1 MKVSPYVFLKKTA
14 AFGHTFWKG
23 IKRLGLLTR
32 IRGFIEVVEAGGFSA
47 AARKTHKSKAL
58 LSKHV
63 QELEDELGAVLLNRT
78 TRQLSLTE
86 AGHAYYPRALEI
98 IKELDDLNDTITRSN
113 KTTHGRIKIGTSRTF
128 ADASIGQSLIDFLSA
143 YPDIY
148 LDISLDDRFVDLV
161 NEGFDL
167 AIRITDMQDSSLIQR
182 KLMDIRSVVIAS
194 PELLKSTNVP
204 ETPRDLK
211 SLPCL
216 VDRNNLNS
224 DHWVFK
230 DKKGSTFSVAISGR
244 MAANGPIIM
253 KRAAIAGIG
262 FAKIPRFIAEEE
274 LQNGLI
280 KTVLDDFM
288 TDGAG
293 LYIVYPQKRY
303 LPAKVRMF
311 IDYLIEW
318 FKTYEQKA
326 KTRTGASNL

>member
-1 MKVSPYVFLKKTA
+1 MAFNGCFSREGMKL
-14 AFGHTFWKG
+14 
-23 IKRLGLLTR
+23 LGLLTK

-63 QELEDELGAVLLNRT
+63 HELEDELGAVLLNRT

-86 AGHAYYPRALEI
+86 AGHAYYLRALEI

-128 ADASIGQSLIDFLSA
+128 ADAPIGQSLIDFLST
-143 YPDIY
+143 YKDIH
-148 LDISLDDRFVDLV
+148 LDISLDDRFVDMV

-182 KLMDIRSVVIAS
+182 KLMDIHSVIVAS
-194 PELLKSTNVP
+194 PELLKATNVP
-204 ETPRDLK
+204 KLPRDLK
-211 SLPCL
+211 TLPCL
-216 VDRNNLNS
+216 VDRNSVNS

-230 DKKGSTFSVAISGR
+230 DKEGSTFSVAVSGR
-244 MAANGPIIM
+244 MAVNGPVII

-274 LQNGLI
+274 LRDGLI
-280 KTVLDDFM
+280 KTVLDDFIP
-288 TDGAG
+288 DGAG
-293 LYIVYPQKRY
+293 LYVVYPQKRY

-311 IDYLIEW
+311 IDYLVQW
-318 FKTYEQKA
+318 FKTYEQK
-326 KTRTGASNL
+326 L

>member
-1 MKVSPYVFLKKTA
+1 MAFNGCFSREGMKL
-14 AFGHTFWKG
+14 
-23 IKRLGLLTR
+23 LGLLTK

-63 QELEDELGAVLLNRT
+63 HELEDELGAVLLNRT

-86 AGHAYYPRALEI
+86 AGHAYYLRALEI

-128 ADASIGQSLIDFLSA
+128 ADAPIGQSLIDFLST
-143 YPDIY
+143 YKDIH
-148 LDISLDDRFVDLV
+148 LDISLDDRFVDMV

-182 KLMDIRSVVIAS
+182 KLMDIHSVIVAS
-194 PELLKSTNVP
+194 PELLKATNVP
-204 ETPRDLK
+204 KLPRDLK
-211 SLPCL
+211 TLPCL
-216 VDRNNLNS
+216 VDRNSLNS

-230 DKKGSTFSVAISGR
+230 DKEGSTFSVAVSGR
-244 MAANGPIIM
+244 MAVNGPVII

-274 LQNGLI
+274 LRDGLI
-280 KTVLDDFM
+280 KTVLDDFIP
-288 TDGAG
+288 DGAG
-293 LYIVYPQKRY
+293 LYVVYPQKRY

-311 IDYLIEW
+311 IDYLVQW
-318 FKTYEQKA
+318 FKTYEQK
-326 KTRTGASNL
+326 L

>member
-1 MKVSPYVFLKKTA
+1 MAFNGCFSREGMKL
-14 AFGHTFWKG
+14 
-23 IKRLGLLTR
+23 LGLLTK

-63 QELEDELGAVLLNRT
+63 HELEDELGAVLLNRT

-86 AGHAYYPRALEI
+86 AGHAYYLRALEI

-128 ADASIGQSLIDFLSA
+128 ADAPIGQSLIDFLST
-143 YPDIY
+143 YKDIH
-148 LDISLDDRFVDLV
+148 LDISLDDRFVDMV

-182 KLMDIRSVVIAS
+182 KLMDIHSVIVAS
-194 PELLKSTNVP
+194 PELMKATNVP
-204 ETPRDLK
+204 KLPRDLK
-211 SLPCL
+211 TLPCL
-216 VDRNNLNS
+216 VDRNSLNS

-230 DKKGSTFSVAISGR
+230 DKEGSTFSVAVSGR
-244 MAANGPIIM
+244 MAVNGPVII

-262 FAKIPRFIAEEE
+262 FAKIPRFIAEDE
-274 LQNGLI
+274 LRDGLI
-280 KTVLDDFM
+280 KTVLDDFIP
-288 TDGAG
+288 DGAG
-293 LYIVYPQKRY
+293 LYVVYPQKRY

-311 IDYLIEW
+311 IDYLVQW
-318 FKTYEQKA
+318 FKTYEQK
-326 KTRTGASNL
+326 L

>member
-1 MKVSPYVFLKKTA
+1 MKDKAHLFKKQLVGTP
-14 AFGHTFWKG
+14 FRKG
-23 IKRLGLLTR
+23 VKFLGLLTR
-32 IRGFIEVVEAGGFSA
+32 IRGFLEVVEAGGFSA
-47 AARKTHKSKAL
+47 GARKTHKSKAL

-63 QELEDELGAVLLNRT
+63 HELEDELGAVLLNRT

-86 AGHAYYPRALEI
+86 AGHAYYLRALEI
-98 IKELDDLNDTITRSN
+98 IKELDDLNDTITDSS
-113 KTTHGRIKIGTSRTF
+113 KTRRGRIKIGTSRTF
-128 ADASIGQSLIDFLSA
+128 ADAPIGQSLIDFLSA
-143 YPDIY
+143 YPEIH

-182 KLMDIRSVVIAS
+182 KIMDIRSVVVAS
-194 PELLKSTNVP
+194 PKLLKNINVP

-230 DKKGSTFSVAISGR
+230 DKKGSTFSVAVSGR
-244 MAANGPIIM
+244 MAANGPVIT
-253 KRAAIAGIG
+253 KRSAIAGIG

-274 LQNGLI
+274 LRNGLI

-288 TDGAG
+288 PDGAG

-311 IDYLIEW
+311 IDYLVEW
-318 FKTYEQKA
+318 FKNYEQKG
-326 KTRTGASNL
+326 KTKINASNS

>member
-1 MKVSPYVFLKKTA
+1 MAFNGCFSREGMKL
-14 AFGHTFWKG
+14 
-23 IKRLGLLTR
+23 LGLLTK

-63 QELEDELGAVLLNRT
+63 HELEDELGAVLLNRT

-86 AGHAYYPRALEI
+86 AGHAYYLRALEI

-128 ADASIGQSLIDFLSA
+128 ADAPIGQSLIDFLST
-143 YPDIY
+143 YKDIH
-148 LDISLDDRFVDLV
+148 LDISLDDRFVDMV

-182 KLMDIRSVVIAS
+182 KLMDIHSVIVAS
-194 PELLKSTNVP
+194 PELLKATNVP
-204 ETPRDLK
+204 KLPRDLK
-211 SLPCL
+211 TLPCL
-216 VDRNNLNS
+216 VDRNSLNS

-230 DKKGSTFSVAISGR
+230 DKEGSTFSVAVSGR
-244 MAANGPIIM
+244 MAVNGPVII

-262 FAKIPRFIAEEE
+262 FAKIPRFIAEDE
-274 LQNGLI
+274 LRNGLI
-280 KTVLDDFM
+280 KTVLDDFIP
-288 TDGAG
+288 DGAG
-293 LYIVYPQKRY
+293 LYVVYPQKRY

-311 IDYLIEW
+311 IDYLVQW
-318 FKTYEQKA
+318 FKTYEQK
-326 KTRTGASNL
+326 L

>member
-1 MKVSPYVFLKKTA
+1 M
-14 AFGHTFWKG
+14 
-23 IKRLGLLTR
+23 GLLTK

-63 QELEDELGAVLLNRT
+63 HELEDELGAVLLNRT

-86 AGHAYYPRALEI
+86 AGHAYYLRALEI

-128 ADASIGQSLIDFLSA
+128 ADAPIGQSLIDFLST
-143 YPDIY
+143 YKDIH
-148 LDISLDDRFVDLV
+148 LDISLDDRFVDMV

-182 KLMDIRSVVIAS
+182 KLMDIHSVIVAS
-194 PELLKSTNVP
+194 PELLKATNVP
-204 ETPRDLK
+204 KLPRDLK
-211 SLPCL
+211 TLPCL
-216 VDRNNLNS
+216 VDRNSVNS

-230 DKKGSTFSVAISGR
+230 DKEGSTFSVAVSGR
-244 MAANGPIIM
+244 MAVNGPVII

-274 LQNGLI
+274 LRDGLI
-280 KTVLDDFM
+280 KTVLDDFIP
-288 TDGAG
+288 DGAG
-293 LYIVYPQKRY
+293 LYVVYPQKRY

-311 IDYLIEW
+311 IDYLVQW
-318 FKTYEQKA
+318 FKTYEQK
-326 KTRTGASNL
+326 L

>member
-1 MKVSPYVFLKKTA
+1 M
-14 AFGHTFWKG
+14 
-23 IKRLGLLTR
+23 GLLTK

-63 QELEDELGAVLLNRT
+63 HELEDELGAVLLNRT

-86 AGHAYYPRALEI
+86 AGHAYYLRALEI

-128 ADASIGQSLIDFLSA
+128 ADAPIGQSLIDFLST
-143 YPDIY
+143 YKDIH
-148 LDISLDDRFVDLV
+148 LDISLDDRFVDMV

-182 KLMDIRSVVIAS
+182 KLMDIHSVIVAS
-194 PELLKSTNVP
+194 PELLKATNVP
-204 ETPRDLK
+204 KLPRDLK
-211 SLPCL
+211 TLPCL
-216 VDRNNLNS
+216 VDRNSLNS

-230 DKKGSTFSVAISGR
+230 DKEGSTFSVAVSGR
-244 MAANGPIIM
+244 MAVNGPVII

-262 FAKIPRFIAEEE
+262 FAKIPRFIAEDE
-274 LQNGLI
+274 LRDGLI
-280 KTVLDDFM
+280 KTVLDDFIP
-288 TDGAG
+288 DGAG
-293 LYIVYPQKRY
+293 LYVVYPQKRY

-311 IDYLIEW
+311 IDYLVQW
-318 FKTYEQKA
+318 FKTYEQK
-326 KTRTGASNL
+326 L